1 MSVPL
6 APECATGASLQP
18 LLRGKGKTVTS
29 LAVQP
34 RPAAADH
41 LDQTAGTEA
50 AAFLDDVRSFTRER
64 VAPVA
69 GLIDRSDE
77 IGTELFG
84 EMARRGLFAN
94 SLGYRADQPH
104 GGPERVRF
112 LLQVLE
118 ELARVSPS
126 VAKAVMDQNMGQIGM
141 LREYAGR
148 ELRERYLDA
157 IATGEQQAA
166 FAMSEPQTGSNVAR
180 FTTVATP
187 VEGGYRISG
196 EKDWITGAA
205 RRTVHFVVAKP
216 SPESRDVGLFLVDRT
231 RLGAG
236 DGTVEIDDRK
246 EKLGLRGLGE
256 FHVRYHDVFV
266 PVEQVVL
273 GFDRSSLRRIMR
285 HYNGKR
291 LGQSAICLGLSK
303 SALRTAFDYSSARL
317 PAGSPGHLAMR
328 TALAPLVSE
337 LRAAQ
342 SLIDWAAGEWAAGDD
357 TGAPS
362 AMAKYVTGDLAQR
375 ITNTAAQVCGANGL
389 SDKMPLARLMRD
401 ARMLTMAGGASEV
414 LRGTV
419 AQQLDRLLD

>member
-1 MSVPL
+1 MTP
-6 APECATGASLQP
+6 
-18 LLRGKGKTVTS
+18 
-29 LAVQP
+29 LAVQQ
-34 RPAAADH
+34 RPVAADPIDET
-41 LDQTAGTEA
+41 LGTDA
-50 AAFLDDVRSFTRER
+50 AAFLESVRRFTRER
-64 VAPVA
+64 VAPLA

-77 IGTELFG
+77 IGTELFA
-84 EMARRGLFAN
+84 EIARQGLFAN

-112 LLQVLE
+112 LLAVLE

-126 VAKAVMDQNMGQIGM
+126 VAKAVMDQNLGQIGM
-141 LREYAGR
+141 LREYAGSD
-148 ELRERYLDA
+148 LREHYLGA
-157 IATGEQQAA
+157 IRTGEKQAA

-205 RRTVHFVVAKP
+205 RRAVHFVVAKP
-216 SPESRDVGLFLVDRT
+216 APESREVGLFLVDRS

-266 PVEQVVL
+266 PVEQVVI
-273 GFDRSSLRRIMR
+273 GFDRTSLRRIMR

-303 SALRTAFDYSSARL
+303 SALRTAFDYASARL

-328 TALAPLVSE
+328 STLAPLVGE

-342 SLIDWAAGEWAAGDD
+342 SLVDWAAGEWAGADE

-362 AMAKYVTGDLAQR
+362 AMAKYVTGELAQR
-375 ITNTAAQVCGANGL
+375 VTNAAAQVCGANGL
-389 SDKMPLARLMRD
+389 SDKMPLVRLMRD

-419 AQQLDRLLD
+419 AQHLDRLLD

>member
-1 MSVPL
+1 MTP
-6 APECATGASLQP
+6 
-18 LLRGKGKTVTS
+18 
-29 LAVQP
+29 LAVQQ
-34 RPAAADH
+34 RPSAADPI
-41 LDQTAGTEA
+41 AEPVGTGG
-50 AAFLDDVRSFTRER
+50 AAFLENVRRFARER
-64 VAPVA
+64 IAPLA
-69 GLIDRSDE
+69 GPIDRSDE
-77 IGTELFG
+77 IGTELFA
-84 EMARRGLFAN
+84 EIARQGLFAN

-104 GGPERVRF
+104 GGPGRVRF
-112 LLQVLE
+112 LLDVLE
-118 ELARVSPS
+118 ELARVSPA
-126 VAKAVMDQNMGQIGM
+126 VAKAVMDQNLGQVGM
-141 LREYAGR
+141 LREYAGSD
-148 ELRERYLDA
+148 LRDHYLEA
-157 IATGEQQAA
+157 IRTGEKQAA

-205 RRTVHFVVAKP
+205 RRKVHFVVAKP
-216 SPESRDVGLFLVDRT
+216 AAESREVGLFLVDRSK
-231 RLGAG
+231 LGAG

-273 GFDRSSLRRIMR
+273 GFDRTSLRRIMR

-303 SALRTAFDYSSARL
+303 SALRTAFDYANARL
-317 PAGSPGHLAMR
+317 PAGSPGHLAMQS
-328 TALAPLVSE
+328 TLAPLVGE

-342 SLIDWAAGEWAAGDD
+342 SLIDWAAGEWAGGDE

-362 AMAKYVTGDLAQR
+362 AMAKYVTGELAQR
-375 ITNTAAQVCGANGL
+375 VTNAAAQVCGANGL
-389 SDKMPLARLMRD
+389 SDKMPLVRLMRD

-419 AQQLDRLLD
+419 AQHLDRLLD